1 MTVPSLYNFVS
12 LSNKSIRFSGVFSH
26 FSPQVRIFFVEKKKP
41 KIYGFRN
48 LMDSEKRKI
57 ITFVM
62 R

>member
-26 FSPQVRIFFVEKKKP
+26 FTPQVVEKKKP
-41 KIYGFRN
+41 KICGFRN